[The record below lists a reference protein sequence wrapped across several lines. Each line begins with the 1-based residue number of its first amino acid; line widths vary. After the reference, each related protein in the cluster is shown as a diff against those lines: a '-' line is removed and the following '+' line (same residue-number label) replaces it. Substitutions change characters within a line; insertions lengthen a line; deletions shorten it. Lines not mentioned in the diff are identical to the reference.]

1 MFSLLL
7 KLVSSYL
14 IDNCH
19 NKMLL
24 YSNKTKD
31 IHVYI
36 IYSESVADSEHLN

>member
-14 IDNCH
+14 NCH